1 MEVSSEERMKEG
13 FGVSMTSG
21 SSMRPLIWGGEHC
34 VAVAPLDGEPVPG
47 DILMFR
53 YGSGS
58 AARSIVHRLLAIQ
71 SPGEH
76 DESSHVRSRPVATN
90 AGSNNPRRP
99 RFAADIAAEVATG
112 RDRTCADICNAGNKY
127 IMRGDNCDECEVISR
142 EAIIGRVTEIIRL
155 GPWRPLH
162 ACPLRRLRTDSLPF
176 RAYTRL
182 LPLLRQLR
190 RLRHLLSGNS
200 HQ

>member
-58 AARSIVHRLLAIQ
+58 AARSIVHRLIAIQ

-90 AGSNNPRRP
+90 AGGNFPAIHVPKITPPIAFFDRRSP
-99 RFAADIAAEVATG
+99 QMEPAD
-112 RDRTCADICNAGNKY
+112 
-127 IMRGDNCDECEVISR
+127 
-142 EAIIGRVTEIIRL
+142 
-155 GPWRPLH
+155 
-162 ACPLRRLRTDSLPF
+162 
-176 RAYTRL
+176 RA
-182 LPLLRQLR
+182 QIF
-190 RLRHLLSGNS
+190 
-200 HQ
+200 